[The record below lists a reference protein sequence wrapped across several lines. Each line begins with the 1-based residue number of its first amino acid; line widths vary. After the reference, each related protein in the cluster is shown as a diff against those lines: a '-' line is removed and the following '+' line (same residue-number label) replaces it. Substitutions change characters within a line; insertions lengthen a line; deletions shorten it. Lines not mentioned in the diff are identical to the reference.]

1 MPEFK
6 IHRTLYMKKE
16 ELEQFILKY
25 GETLMKFCKITTNDS
40 ELAWELY
47 QDTMLRLVEHYKKLD
62 MSENVKAWAIS
73 TAINLW
79 KNKKRKY
86 AWRKRIVKQE
96 SYEEHM
102 ENEFQIFDYAN
113 FVSEQ
118 DNSPE
123 ETAIKNE
130 LIRFV
135 QSQVRELSEKYRIV
149 VYLYYTAD
157 MKIKDIASLCEI
169 PESTVKSRLIRAKK
183 ILKQKIEDGWK

>member
-1 MPEFK
+1 MSEFK
-6 IHRTLYMKKE
+6 IHRTLNMKKE

-86 AWRKRIVKQE
+86 AWRKRIAKQE
-96 SYEEHM
+96 SYEVHM

-113 FVSEQ
+113 FSGEQ

-123 ETAIKNE
+123 DTAIKNE

-135 QSQVRELSEKYRIV
+135 QIQVRELPEKYRIV

-157 MKIKDIASLCEI
+157 MKIKDIAALCEI
-169 PESTVKSRLIRAKK
+169 PESTVKSRLIKAKK
-183 ILKQKIEDGWK
+183 ILKHKIESALK

>member
-1 MPEFK
+1 
-6 IHRTLYMKKE
+6 MKKE

-86 AWRKRIVKQE
+86 AWRKRIAKQE
-96 SYEEHM
+96 SYEGHM

-113 FVSEQ
+113 FSGEQ

-123 ETAIKNE
+123 DTAIKNE

-135 QSQVRELSEKYRIV
+135 QSQVRELPEKYRIV

-157 MKIKDIASLCEI
+157 MKIKDIAALCEI
-169 PESTVKSRLIRAKK
+169 PESTVKSRLIKAKK
-183 ILKQKIEDGWK
+183 ILKHKIESAWKQNGGLI

>member
-6 IHRTLYMKKE
+6 IHRTLNMKKE

-86 AWRKRIVKQE
+86 AWRKRIAKQE

-135 QSQVRELSEKYRIV
+135 QSQVRELPEKYRIV

-157 MKIKDIASLCEI
+157 MKIKDIASLCGI
-169 PESTVKSRLIRAKK
+169 PESTVKSRLIKAKK
-183 ILKQKIEDGWK
+183 ILKQKIEDGWT

>member
-1 MPEFK
+1 MSEFK
-6 IHRTLYMKKE
+6 IHRTLNMKKE

-62 MSENVKAWAIS
+62 ISENVKAWAIS

-86 AWRKRIVKQE
+86 VWRKRIAKQE
-96 SYEEHM
+96 SYEVHM

-113 FVSEQ
+113 FSGEQ

-123 ETAIKNE
+123 DTAIKNE

-135 QSQVRELSEKYRIV
+135 QSQVRELPEKYRIV

-157 MKIKDIASLCEI
+157 MKIKDIAALCEI
-169 PESTVKSRLIRAKK
+169 PESTVKSRLIKAKK
-183 ILKQKIEDGWK
+183 ILKHKIEYAWK